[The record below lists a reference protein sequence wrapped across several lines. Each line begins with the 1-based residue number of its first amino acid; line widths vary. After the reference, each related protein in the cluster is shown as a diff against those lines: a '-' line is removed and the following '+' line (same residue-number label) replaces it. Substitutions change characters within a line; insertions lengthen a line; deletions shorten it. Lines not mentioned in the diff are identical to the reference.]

1 VSTYPWY
8 YFRGALPP
16 YLDIKNVVDT
26 SADVYFG
33 REKEVLKESEKIK
46 KSVLPQRGRK
56 DLQLVSI

>member
-1 VSTYPWY
+1 MHSMDATD
-8 YFRGALPP
+8 L
-16 YLDIKNVVDT
+16 KNVVDT

-46 KSVLPQRGRK
+46 KSVLQQRGRK